1 MGVAQVP
8 DIENWIR
15 VEGRRCDQL
24 RGLDMKMVSNPGITT
39 QEVAT
44 YPLGVPCDCADS
56 LPGLV
61 VQCQT
66 LLFRLDIPDSHKAG
80 AATSDQNVGNLS
92 VPIQAVDIIC
102 AGGVVSQP
110 EWVLD
115 VV

>member
-1 MGVAQVP
+1 MP
-8 DIENWIR
+8 
-15 VEGRRCDQL
+15 
-24 RGLDMKMVSNPGITT
+24 
-39 QEVAT
+39 T

-66 LLFRLDIPDSHKAG
+66 LLFRLDIPNRHKAG
-80 AATSDQNVGNLS
+80 AATSDQNVRNLP

-102 AGGVVSQP
+102 TGRIVAQP

-115 VV
+115 VVQIPDEQLSSN